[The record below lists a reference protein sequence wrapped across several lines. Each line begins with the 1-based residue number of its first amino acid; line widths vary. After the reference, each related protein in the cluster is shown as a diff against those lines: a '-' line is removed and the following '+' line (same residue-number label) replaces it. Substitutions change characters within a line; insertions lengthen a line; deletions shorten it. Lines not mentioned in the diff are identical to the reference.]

1 METDFDFGLDS
12 GINLKADVP
21 KASSVKV
28 TRLLPS
34 QARHL
39 ELLSHLASYSELLVV
54 VSGPEGSGKS
64 VIAQGLAAQREDP
77 EETLFLTASI
87 MLGMPSILAAIAGVW
102 DMPNLTDDGS

>member
-12 GINLKADVP
+12 GMNLKADVP

-39 ELLSHLASYSELLVV
+39 ELLSHLASWTVTANASTFA
-54 VSGPEGSGKS
+54 K
-64 VIAQGLAAQREDP
+64 
-77 EETLFLTASI
+77 LFC
-87 MLGMPSILAAIAGVW
+87 
-102 DMPNLTDDGS
+102 